1 MGRKKIKNVL
11 HKKMRGQ
18 TILYFVALFL
28 IVVGALNWGYIS
40 YTQSCDDDLVNA
52 VFPGYAR
59 WIYAAIGLSGIALA
73 LLILQ
78 RNSFNQ
84 GDALQDVIQGAVK
97 SGKKGFTA
105 VRKRVY

>member
-1 MGRKKIKNVL
+1 MQ
-11 HKKMRGQ
+11 GQ

-40 YTQSCDDDLVNA
+40 YTGRCDSDLISA
-52 VFPGYAR
+52 VVSDPDYVR
-59 WIYAAIGLSGIALA
+59 WIYAAIGLSGVALA

-84 GDALQDVIQGAVK
+84 AEALQDVIQGAVK